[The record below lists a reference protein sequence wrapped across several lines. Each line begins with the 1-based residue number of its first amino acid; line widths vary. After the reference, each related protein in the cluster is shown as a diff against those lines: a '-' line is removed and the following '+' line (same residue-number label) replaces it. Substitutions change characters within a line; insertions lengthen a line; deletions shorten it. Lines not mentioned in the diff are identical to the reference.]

1 MAGHLDDF
9 LENQVGMLRELSTAI
24 MVGII
29 VALAIVGSVVL
40 GGVLQ
45 GQIVENKRM
54 LEDLVHRFEVF
65 EAGDREW
72 KKAEGVYDQEVRNN
86 FRGSEQNYNDALR
99 QMNNRINEVALR
111 VNGKECPQ

>member
-1 MAGHLDDF
+1 
-9 LENQVGMLRELSTAI
+9 MLRELSTAI